1 MFRNLVLGRLHPDA
15 DRARLTAAFR
25 ALEALGL
32 EGTLEVR
39 AGFDAGLR
47 EGGWDYAITGDF
59 ADVEAYRR
67 YDLDDEHNRLR
78 REEFGPL
85 SSEIARV
92 QLEL

>member
-1 MFRNLVLGRLHPDA
+1 MIRNLVLGRLHPDA
-15 DRARLTAAFR
+15 DRNRIARAFR
-25 ALEALGL
+25 TLEALGL

-39 AGFDAGLR
+39 ADFDAGLR

-67 YDLDDEHNRLR
+67 YDADAEHNRLR